1 MKKQILF
8 FTIAVAFTSTSLA
21 VGNTTNTSNTAS
33 VEQNKK
39 SDAVEQ
45 KSKKKKKESFF
56 AMFDFVEKIKVFV
69 QGKSK
74 QNENAISDAAEG
86 NFKARSKRKLAS
98 DPKARAIQDKLDKL
112 QEERLKK
119 YETTD

>member
-8 FTIAVAFTSTSLA
+8 LTIAVAFTSTSLA
-21 VGNTTNTSNTAS
+21 AGNKTSTSNTPTVGQHTESAS
-33 VEQNKK
+33 VEK
-39 SDAVEQ
+39 

-56 AMFDFVEKIKVFV
+56 AMFDIIEKIKVFV

-86 NFKARSKRKLAS
+86 NFKARGTRKLAS
-98 DPKARAIQDKLDKL
+98 DPKARAIQEKLDKL